1 MFLSRGA
8 SQAAGRA
15 PLGALAPREL
25 SERHWPSLPLAATA
39 APAAPPSRRGRQRRS
54 EDRRR
59 PLAGGTTRPLAAA
72 VATAIAAT
80 AVAASSS
87 SMRPDSGASVE
98 PSAAQVAAW
107 AAAAA
112 VAPAA
117 LPARGAFYDE
127 YVDFFYAEDNEVCP
141 FCCGQLGSGYCH
153 AEPLEEDITV
163 GQFLERYVTAPAVRA
178 ASVAAVAAGVV
189 AGSQPAALALDAADG
204 PVEQIAEKAVQ
215 TPVERV
221 IEKVV
226 QAQSVQ
232 KIVERRVDVPFEVKV
247 RPEVRVPHP
256 VQKVVE
262 RPEPYPVDKVAEVP
276 QPYPVQKVVER
287 PMAAP
292 GTAIA
297 GSQASALALDAA
309 ESRIDGKYFGAQPV
323 APADWATL
331 QADPLQL
338 WGPPEASWAAA
349 VSALP
354 ANPLAL
360 TQPCGFPRG
369 RGVEE
374 VLTSPPSPPKDDFP
388 PFSLPDLVGAVVQAE
403 AEVRFL
409 IQQHR
414 AAWLELESSK
424 LQCCLEA
431 TPRGPPKPRRA
442 PAAPLQPPALPLL
455 QGTASSLLAG
465 PVAYLQDVA
474 LNGGALPQGDAGPP
488 QKGPSGLPPHP
499 TPNLISGQGRAE
511 SWEGAGFGNPPP
523 SPPLKKTAGAGFN
536 GSLPAAGCP
545 NGGASRWLPP
555 PPMAAVGEDHNFPVP
570 DRQARAA
577 AQCWEPRASTGLP
590 QGASRSRRGRARARA
605 PGDSDGGPR
614 GFTGSKGDGGSCHRL
629 PLTGAPPGAMGTP
642 PHRWSGIQRVRA
654 GHGSGQGSEGRWRG
668 PVGLPR
674 EQRRR
679 GYGGDPPLTGASSGA
694 PGNPSRKGPAPPRR
708 LHGRASWEV
717 T

>member
-1 MFLSRGA
+1 MTTYNDEICYVKHVLD
-8 SQAAGRA
+8 
-15 PLGALAPREL
+15 PLC
-25 SERHWPSLPLAATA
+25 
-39 APAAPPSRRGRQRRS
+39 
-54 EDRRR
+54 
-59 PLAGGTTRPLAAA
+59 
-72 VATAIAAT
+72 V
-80 AVAASSS
+80 
-87 SMRPDSGASVE
+87 
-98 PSAAQVAAW
+98 
-107 AAAAA
+107 
-112 VAPAA
+112 
-117 LPARGAFYDE
+117 
-127 YVDFFYAEDNEVCP
+127 FF
-141 FCCGQLGSGYCH
+141 
-153 AEPLEEDITV
+153 
-163 GQFLERYVTAPAVRA
+163 RA

-189 AGSQPAALALDAADG
+189 AGSQPAALALDAAGG
-204 PVEQIAEKAVQ
+204 PVEQIVEKAVQ

-232 KIVERRVDVPFEVKV
+232 KIVERRVDVPVEVKV

-287 PMAAP
+287 RVDAP
-292 GTAIA
+292 QVVQVREEVRVPCTVERVADRPVPTPVA
-297 GSQASALALDAA
+297 R
-309 ESRIDGKYFGAQPV
+309 EVVKYVDRPVPQPYEVKVPQPCEVKVPVEQIRYRDVPVPVERVREVVQHVQVQVPRQVKQIQPV

-331 QADPLQL
+331 QADPLRL

-442 PAAPLQPPALPLL
+442 PAAPPQPPALPLL

-465 PVAYLQDVA
+465 PAAYLQDVA

-511 SWEGAGFGNPPP
+511 SWEGAGLGNPPP

-545 NGGASRWLPP
+545 NGGASRWLPPP

-614 GFTGSKGDGGSCHRL
+614 GFTGSKGSGGSCHRL

-642 PHRWSGIQRVRA
+642 PHRWSGIQRVR
-654 GHGSGQGSEGRWRG
+654 
-668 PVGLPR
+668 P
-674 EQRRR
+674 
-679 GYGGDPPLTGASSGA
+679 
-694 PGNPSRKGPAPPRR
+694 
-708 LHGRASWEV
+708 GRAGLGTGLRRQVEGARGAAQGAEEEGVWRRPPTDGSV
-717 T
+717 LRGAG